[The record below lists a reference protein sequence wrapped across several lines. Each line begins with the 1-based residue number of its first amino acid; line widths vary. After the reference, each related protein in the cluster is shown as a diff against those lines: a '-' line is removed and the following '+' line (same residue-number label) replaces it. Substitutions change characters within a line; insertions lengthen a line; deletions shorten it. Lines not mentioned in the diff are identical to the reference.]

1 MSGTRT
7 WWLKYLACLW
17 GLHVVNVRIC
27 SKNKE
32 LGAAWLLVSELG
44 LRQFVDNMLK
54 LFSTAALLG
63 AAFAQSSNSSS
74 LPTVDLGY
82 EIYRAATFNVC

>member
-1 MSGTRT
+1 MPYTSGS
-7 WWLKYLACLW
+7 
-17 GLHVVNVRIC
+17 VVIKI
-27 SKNKE
+27 SKP
-32 LGAAWLLVSELG
+32 LGCGSNFG
-44 LRQFVDNMLK
+44 LRPFADSMLK